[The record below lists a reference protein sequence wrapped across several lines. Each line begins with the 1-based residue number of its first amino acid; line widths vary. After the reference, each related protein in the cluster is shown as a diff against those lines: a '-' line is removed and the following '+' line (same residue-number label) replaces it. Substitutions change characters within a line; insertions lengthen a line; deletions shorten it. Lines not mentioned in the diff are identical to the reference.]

1 MGGEIEEESVRLGN
15 GRSSYMGG
23 SVVRTM
29 TLSRQRES
37 RDKGRL
43 LDEVGMHSKD
53 DDRTKKR
60 TVFV

>member
-1 MGGEIEEESVRLGN
+1 MEEESVRLGN
-15 GRSSYMGG
+15 GRSSYLGG

-29 TLSRQRES
+29 TLSRQRGS

-53 DDRTKKR
+53 DDRT
-60 TVFV
+60 